1 MCFVIYL
8 TLEVIF
14 ANLTHLM
21 IDAYSLKNLRLK
33 TKKQWVFIFL
43 DLYLK

>member
-21 IDAYSLKNLRLK
+21 IDAYSLKNNGF
-33 TKKQWVFIFL
+33 FIFL